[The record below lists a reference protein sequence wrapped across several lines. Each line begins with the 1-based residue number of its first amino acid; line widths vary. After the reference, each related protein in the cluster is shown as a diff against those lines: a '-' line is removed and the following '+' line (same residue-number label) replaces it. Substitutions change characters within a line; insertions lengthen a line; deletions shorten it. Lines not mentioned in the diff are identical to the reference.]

1 MKFGIGWREAA
12 LTEINAQVDDID
24 VIEIMADQYMFDLR
38 KKAEILKNILPKK
51 ELIFHCVS
59 LSIGSSELD
68 LDYLYELKRLVDI
81 FDPAMVS
88 DHIGITRYKT
98 YDTGIAC
105 PVSYNSETLN
115 IFEANIKTFQRV
127 IGKPLLL
134 ENISSPLKLLNEEFS
149 EAEFIAKLYQVT
161 GVSILLDVTNLYI
174 NSKNYN
180 FDCREW
186 LGKIPIPS
194 VRQLHLAGG
203 NEVDGKLRDSHC
215 CAVAEDNWDIYK
227 MAVNLFSNIEFVIVE
242 RDSRYEKFYESM
254 SDVLTARDILLKQK
268 YFAQVSK

>member
-1 MKFGIGWREAA
+1 MKFGIGWREEV
-12 LTEINAQVDDID
+12 LTEINDRIYEID

-38 KKAEILKNILPKK
+38 KKADMLKKVLPKK
-51 ELIFHCVS
+51 DITFHCVS

-68 LDYLYELKRLVDI
+68 LDYLYELKRLIDI
-81 FDPAMVS
+81 FDPAIVS
-88 DHIGITRYKT
+88 DHIGITRYKN

-105 PVSYNSETLN
+105 PVSYNSETLK
-115 IFEANIKTFQRV
+115 IFETNIRIVQKV

-134 ENISSPLKLLNEEFS
+134 ENISSPIKALNEEFS

-161 GVSILLDVTNLYI
+161 GVNILLDVTNLYI

-180 FDCREW
+180 FNCREW
-186 LGKIPIPS
+186 LDKIPIPS

-203 NEVDGKLRDSHC
+203 NEVDGKLWDSHC
-215 CAVAEDNWDIYK
+215 CEVAQGNWDIYK
-227 MAVNLFSNIEFVIVE
+227 MVVNLFSNIEFVIVE

-254 SDVLTARDILLKQK
+254 NDVFIAKDLVLKQNN
-268 YFAQVSK
+268 FS